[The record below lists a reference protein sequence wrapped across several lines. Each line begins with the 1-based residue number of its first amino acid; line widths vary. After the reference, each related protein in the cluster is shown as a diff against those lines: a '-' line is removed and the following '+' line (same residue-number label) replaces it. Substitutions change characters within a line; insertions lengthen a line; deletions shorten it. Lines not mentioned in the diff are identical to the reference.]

1 MTDPH
6 GTEPDATTGQ
16 RSYAQLSDTEL
27 TERIRSGAPTALP
40 ATQELRE
47 RHLSAVLSYAR
58 LCGRAQADADQLAD
72 LSFGLAAQE
81 TCRGIDPWGPWRH
94 HLLLLVQRVAAT
106 WAEGGREERLNPAF
120 AEWLGHSGTATGGA
134 AGLPGPR
141 ERSPMLGGFL
151 TLSARTPAMSCG
163 TAWWRRR
170 PTRWWPP
177 SRGSRRT
184 PSPRSGRRLGARC
197 ARHGCGPIWSVAAS
211 RRVRGSGA
219 SSRRRYGRTTPGAAT
234 TWTAICLAA
243 FRVPGC
249 TAT

>member
-16 RSYAQLSDTEL
+16 RPYPQLSDTEL

-58 LCGRAQADADQLAD
+58 LCGRTRADADQLTD

-106 WAEGGREERLNPAF
+106 WAEGGR
-120 AEWLGHSGTATGGA
+120 GSGWI
-134 AGLPGPR
+134 P
-141 ERSPMLGGFL
+141 RSPSG
-151 TLSARTPAMSCG
+151 SATVASPRAVRPDSRGRGSVRPCSAASSPSRRAPATSCG
-163 TAWWRRR
+163 TA
-170 PTRWWPP
+170 
-177 SRGSRRT
+177 
-184 PSPRSGRRLGARC
+184 
-197 ARHGCGPIWSVAAS
+197 
-211 RRVRGSGA
+211 
-219 SSRRRYGRTTPGAAT
+219 
-234 TWTAICLAA
+234 
-243 FRVPGC
+243 
-249 TAT
+249 